1 MMYLA
6 LGAAMAVLLAALGA
20 LGWLLRRGAS
30 EGAAALGVRLDRLDA
45 QIMRMREAAAPA
57 PDMSTLDDIAAGVKD
72 DLSIMFGYVG
82 KLATLV
88 GEESDRVIARIDALD
103 DARAPADMAEDAP
116 ASRKD
121 RFQPEDDEVVEPQDD
136 AADADPA
143 DEAPDDAEALA
154 DMAAH
159 PVGAPADG
167 VLEARLDAMEDAADA
182 RLATFRALMESR
194 FETVREMLGDLED
207 EPASGAAAPDR
218 DVAARLEAV
227 MASAQSG
234 VEALEELA
242 RAQAAGFAAVQ
253 ACQARLEDGQTR
265 LSDGL
270 GGAPGGAASAA
281 LHERLA
287 EIAAAFERSPTAA
300 PATAPASSDR
310 PIDALHDRLAALETR
325 LDAAAIAADRQ
336 AEALGELSQALSLDR
351 LAILADQAAERHE
364 ATERATRIARR
375 IVDLAPMAAT
385 KQKAGS

>member
-1 MMYLA
+1 
-6 LGAAMAVLLAALGA
+6 
-20 LGWLLRRGAS
+20 
-30 EGAAALGVRLDRLDA
+30 
-45 QIMRMREAAAPA
+45 
-57 PDMSTLDDIAAGVKD
+57 
-72 DLSIMFGYVG
+72 
-82 KLATLV
+82 
-88 GEESDRVIARIDALD
+88 
-103 DARAPADMAEDAP
+103 
-116 ASRKD
+116 
-121 RFQPEDDEVVEPQDD
+121 
-136 AADADPA
+136 
-143 DEAPDDAEALA
+143 
-154 DMAAH
+154 
-159 PVGAPADG
+159 
-167 VLEARLDAMEDAADA
+167 MEDAADA

-300 PATAPASSDR
+300 PATAPATAPASSDR